1 MEKKKQGL
9 QSYVIYALNFYMQL
23 EIPVFLNMHVFYLS
37 IIRFYWAKQCWCF
50 HPNFDVLLC
59 AVPVLV
65 VQKWLQICWVS
76 AAGIMSWPTFCLI
89 GIWMHYWGKK
99 AKDNLFHSQVN
110 VENNFNTFFF
120 PSVWYLSL
128 SPAVKQPTAIML
140 ARAAAKKN
148 IKVAFMS
155 NHCAAQGHK

>member
-1 MEKKKQGL
+1 
-9 QSYVIYALNFYMQL
+9 
-23 EIPVFLNMHVFYLS
+23 
-37 IIRFYWAKQCWCF
+37 
-50 HPNFDVLLC
+50 
-59 AVPVLV
+59 
-65 VQKWLQICWVS
+65 
-76 AAGIMSWPTFCLI
+76 
-89 GIWMHYWGKK
+89 MHYWGKK